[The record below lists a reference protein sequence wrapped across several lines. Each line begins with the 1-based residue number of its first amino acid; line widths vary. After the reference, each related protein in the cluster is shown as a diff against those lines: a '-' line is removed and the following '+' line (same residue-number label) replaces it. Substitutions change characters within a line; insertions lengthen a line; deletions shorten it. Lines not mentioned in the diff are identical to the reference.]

1 MTSTKNCKTFTRS
14 ATNFEDFA
22 RAMKRTVDR
31 NLTEDEARRACANF
45 NDHRTPAQIRH
56 GTKMEYTRQ

>member
-1 MTSTKNCKTFTRS
+1 MTQARNCRTFTRS
-14 ATNFEDFA
+14 ATSFEQMVKA
-22 RAMKRTVDR
+22 RKHPVDR

-45 NDHRTPAQIRH
+45 NDHRTPEQERR